1 MTDVHSLT
9 AELRERAGKGAAR
22 TTRRAGRVPAIVYGA
37 KSTPTLISLEPRE
50 LDRELHKAG
59 YYTTLFDLK
68 VDGKSERVLP
78 RDVHFDPVTDRPI
91 HVDFMRVTDKTRVRV
106 HVPVNFKNEGLS
118 PGIKRGGV
126 LNVVRHDIDVMCQAG
141 EIPGAIVVDVEGL
154 EIGDSIH
161 ISMVK
166 LPVGVRPAIIERDFT
181 IATIAPP
188 TVQTTE
194 AEEKAAADAVAAAA
208 APEGA
213 VVEGAVAGAA
223 PGAPGAAPGAAPA
236 AGKGAAPAAAKGA
249 PAAAP
254 AKAPAEKKGKK

>member
-22 TTRRAGRVPAIVYGA
+22 TTRRSGRVPAVVYGA
-37 KSTPTLISLEPRE
+37 KSAPTLISLEPRE

-68 VDGKSERVLP
+68 VNGTTERVLP
-78 RDVHFDPVTDRPI
+78 RDVHFDPVTDRAI

-106 HVPVNFKNEGLS
+106 HVPVAFKNEGLS

-126 LNVVRHDIDVMCQAG
+126 LNIVRHDIDVYCQAS
-141 EIPGAIVVDVEGL
+141 EIPNAIVVDVEGL
-154 EIGDSIH
+154 EIGDSVH
-161 ISMVK
+161 INMVK
-166 LPVGVRPAIIERDFT
+166 LPAGVKPAIARNFT

-194 AEEKAAADAVAAAA
+194 AEEKAAADAAAAAA

-213 VVEGAVAGAA
+213 AEGAAAGAA
-223 PGAPGAAPGAAPA
+223 PGAPGAAPGAAAA
-236 AGKGAAPAAAKGA
+236 AGKGAAPAAGKA

-254 AKAPAEKKGKK
+254 AAGEKKGKK